1 MLKYRCYTV
10 SFDNHGHHKHIG
22 FVMSSKRMR
31 ITDLCMY
38 TYVHVCQ
45 HRHWSTAGTTVG
57 EHTLIKQWNLKLSSD
72 VVGVAFRTSETEG
85 FWEIAEDE
93 GSCRYLFLTAYTFC
107 SNATNKFILYM

>member
-1 MLKYRCYTV
+1 
-10 SFDNHGHHKHIG
+10 
-22 FVMSSKRMR
+22 MR

-57 EHTLIKQWNLKLSSD
+57 EHTLIKQWNLKLTSD

-93 GSCRYLFLTAYTFC
+93 GSYMHSHLFFTPYTFALLPTADRC
-107 SNATNKFILYM
+107 DNLNNACDTV